1 MAFQTDISAT
11 VPFTPHTKNGVLDL
25 CALGIITRGFPCVQ
39 EFLAQNSH
47 LVFLV
52 TPQASI
58 QDRMGEDLIA
68 ATKPEYA
75 ELLRSRAD
83 ALFAR
88 RAEVIDYSANFVAEV
103 DKLLGNERI
112 CHDLRL
118 SRGFEMRISIAA
130 AGRLFRA
137 PILSGNRF
145 FRRLAEHIEMPSGVF
160 DMYRNR
166 WIVPPT
172 THN

>member
-1 MAFQTDISAT
+1 MAFQPDINAT

-25 CALGIITRGFPCVQ
+25 CALGIVARGFPCVQ
-39 EFLAQNSH
+39 DFLARNSH
-47 LVFLV
+47 LVLLV

-58 QDRMGEDLIA
+58 QDRLGQELIA

-75 ELLRSRAD
+75 ELLRFRAD
-83 ALFAR
+83 ALFAQ
-88 RAEVIDYSANFVAEV
+88 RAEVIDSSVAFNAQL
-103 DKLLGNERI
+103 DDLLGDERI
-112 CHDLRL
+112 GHDLRF
-118 SRGFEMRISIAA
+118 SRGFEMRIGIAA
-130 AGRLFRA
+130 AGRLFCA

-145 FRRLAEHIEMPSGVF
+145 FRRLAEHIELPAGVF

-166 WIVPPT
+166 WVVPPT